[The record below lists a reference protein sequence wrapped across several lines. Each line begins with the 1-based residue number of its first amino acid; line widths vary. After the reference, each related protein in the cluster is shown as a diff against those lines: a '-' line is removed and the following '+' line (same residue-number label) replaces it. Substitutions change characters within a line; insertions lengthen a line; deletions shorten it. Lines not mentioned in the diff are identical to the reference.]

1 MAEDNQD
8 EPDDA
13 NDRGEP
19 AAPKVDLNPAPPEA
33 PPLNEALHTT
43 GVNDRIQAL
52 ASWWQQ
58 TRVAR
63 ALSRYGNVNGG
74 LLSSGMAL
82 TTMLSLTAV
91 LTVAITIFMAVLGGD
106 ARLRASFMDALNTA
120 LPGVLK
126 TGSNPNGLVNPD
138 SLVQSNSSSVAGII
152 ALLIAIWSAISL
164 IGSLTSSIQ
173 SMFGLVALPGNP
185 VLKYA
190 RYLVGVL
197 GLGVGLLATAGLG
210 IVINVFGSWL
220 NRALGISPGAGR
232 VALIVSSQAV
242 GLAVDAAVLLL
253 LIRFVAKVRV
263 PRKDLL
269 WGLAIFA
276 VGSAVLRQ
284 LGTGAVGS
292 VRGPL
297 LTSATAVLTLILWIN
312 LVVRILLLACAWMA
326 NPPRPVPVSAPD
338 EVHFH
343 ESPNFVTLSSLDT
356 LDWPHHAVTGQVQPI
371 PQQEA
376 PEDS

>member
-1 MAEDNQD
+1 MAEEHRDEQD
-8 EPDDA
+8 DP
-13 NDRGEP
+13 NDRDDP
-19 AAPKVDLNPAPPEA
+19 AASQADLNPAPPEA
-33 PPLNEALHTT
+33 PPLNDALHTT
-43 GVNDRIQAL
+43 GVTGRMQAL

-58 TRVAR
+58 TRLAR

-91 LTVAITIFMAVLGGD
+91 LTVAITVFMAVLGGNEQ
-106 ARLRASFMDALNTA
+106 LRASFMDALNTA

-138 SLVQSNSSSVAGII
+138 SLVQSNSSSVTGIV
-152 ALLIAIWSAISL
+152 ALLIAAWSAISL

-173 SMFGLVALPGNP
+173 SMFGLVALPGNA
-185 VLKYA
+185 VLKYS
-190 RYLVGVL
+190 RYAVGVV
-197 GLGVGLLATAGLG
+197 GLGVGLVVTAGLG

-220 NRALGISPGAGR
+220 NQALGISPGAGR
-232 VALIVSSQAV
+232 VALVVGSQAV

-253 LIRFVAKVRV
+253 LIRFVAKIRV
-263 PRKDLL
+263 PRRDLL
-269 WGLAIFA
+269 WGLADFA
-276 VGSAVLRQ
+276 VASAVLRQ
-284 LGTGAVGS
+284 LGTRAVGS
-292 VRGPL
+292 VSGPL

-312 LVVRILLLACAWMA
+312 LVVRILLLVCAWMA
-326 NPPRPVPVSAPD
+326 NPPRPVPVNAAD

-343 ESPNFVTLSSLDT
+343 DSPNFVTLSSPET

-371 PQQEA
+371 PQQET